1 MAKNKQTK
9 KNEAIALDVQL
20 SKGEAFIEKNLKKI
34 LIVLAAAIVVVAGIF
49 IWRNHQQKQNAE
61 AADLLAKSQ
70 VAFAQEQYEQALN
83 GDGAQSMGFLKIIDE
98 YGSTDAG
105 NLAKAYAGIC
115 YAELNKVDDAIKML
129 ESFSTKDDQMVS
141 PSAIAALGNC
151 YVKKGDTQKGIDL
164 LLKAAK
170 TADNDAVTPV
180 FLLQAGQLYESLNQ
194 QDKAL
199 ELYQQIKDKYFR
211 SPLSAE
217 IDKYIERAT
226 K

>member
-1 MAKNKQTK
+1 MAKNKKNQ
-9 KNEAIALDVQL
+9 NEALALDVQL
-20 SKGEAFIEKNLKKI
+20 TKSEAFIEKHLKQI
-34 LIVLAAAIVVVAGIF
+34 LIAVAAVIVIVAGIF
-49 IWRNHQQKQNAE
+49 LWKNHMKNQAAE
-61 AADLLAKSQ
+61 AAELIAKSQ

-83 GDGAQSMGFLKIIDE
+83 GDGAQEKGFLKIIDE
-98 YGSTDAG
+98 YGSTPSG

-115 YAELNKVDDAIKML
+115 YAQLDKVDEAIKML
-129 ESFSTKDDQMVS
+129 ESFSAQDDEMIS
-141 PSAIAALGNC
+141 PSATAALGNC

-170 TADNDAVTPV
+170 NADNDAVSPV
-180 FLLQAGQLYESLNQ
+180 FLLQAGQLYESLNE

-211 SPLSAE
+211 SPVSAE

>member
-1 MAKNKQTK
+1 MAKNKQT

-20 SKGEAFIEKNLKKI
+20 TKSEAFIEKHLKQI
-34 LIVLAAAIVVVAGIF
+34 LIAIAAIIVIVAGIF
-49 IWRNHQQKQNAE
+49 IWKNHMKSQAAE
-61 AADLLAKSQ
+61 AAELIAKSQ
-70 VAFAQEQYEQALN
+70 IAFAQEQYEQALN
-83 GDGAQSMGFLKIIDE
+83 GDGAQEKGFLKIIDE
-98 YGSTDAG
+98 YGSTPSG

-115 YAELNKVDDAIKML
+115 YAQLDKVDDAIKML
-129 ESFSTKDDQMVS
+129 ESFSTKDDEMIS

-170 TADNDAVTPV
+170 TANNDAVSPV

-194 QDKAL
+194 NDKAL
-199 ELYQQIKDKYFR
+199 ELYQQIKDTYFR
-211 SPLSAE
+211 SPISAE